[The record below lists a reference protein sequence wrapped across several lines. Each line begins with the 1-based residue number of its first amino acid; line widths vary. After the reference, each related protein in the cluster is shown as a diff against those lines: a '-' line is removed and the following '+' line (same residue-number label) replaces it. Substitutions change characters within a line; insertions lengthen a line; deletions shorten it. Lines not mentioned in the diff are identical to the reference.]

1 MAWVAQE
8 WESARGMHSR
18 GELGEEPYLRRCGE
32 LSDSLGSSR
41 EDEELRYRIDL
52 LRCLEGEALDRRD
65 TVDLLPALWTMYRN
79 DPARFPSHPDA
90 TGGGTDGTGDTDGL
104 PNLFELLWQEVV
116 LSAAQRPDVDREH
129 LDHLAGLAVDALRE
143 LGSSPEDV
151 AEASV
156 RVLLSLGRLDEAQA
170 LLDDLPEPV
179 LPAEPTWAQA
189 HRHQRDLDV
198 RGMVALQRGE
208 LDVAAAIVEAMEN
221 APEAHVQPTVM
232 LAESLIP
239 LSGVV
244 APEVTAARA
253 AFVAD
258 RSVGSPELSDALL
271 QVAEYLAVFGH
282 EAHALGLLDR
292 MLPTLALHRRDP
304 EADVHLLEGLHT
316 VYAAAAAAGHGS
328 VRPQFAGLPA
338 VVDWLAVAGERA
350 GGGTVAGLA
359 RWTGERARR
368 AASALDARNGNDVE
382 TTVGLGLHRVPEG
395 AAAQPQPLPASAAL
409 SVTPAVVPSQ
419 EAALP
424 SWVED
429 AWLHLPRE
437 VADWRGEVSGVFS
450 PEIPVAGP
458 VDLESLGAGDTVAA
472 LMLYSML
479 GLEEAV
485 QAAVDRLAELA
496 DGLDPRFDLGVHRDL
511 VEELLRRYDARVL
524 EEYGDDEDVDVDDG
538 DDGDDEEYDAEAS
551 DASDTPAALRE
562 LDELLRA
569 RQRTQDEVEDSGA
582 DPVTILAARVG
593 TVAGL
598 WQGSGPLVRRVIE
611 QDVLMGGVY
620 PDQVALRL
628 ALRAVRQVTRLVPRS
643 LPEVGSALLA
653 GIAEQAGQDGQDD
666 PGVPALVAQVAHY
679 VAGVALSLPAP
690 PVGPTA
696 MLAGEE
702 APELLDELLSL
713 GVALSG
719 HGAFHEALAVYE
731 RCLRAV
737 TGGEHGEHGA
747 APEDAATMRI
757 HLLAAR
763 GETLAKL
770 GNHRAAAGAF
780 AEASDS
786 AQFRE
791 QWEAAA
797 EYQVNCVSS
806 LLDDRD
812 YPRAAFVLES
822 VDDIE
827 GLDWMRFPHASFRR
841 EVEATR
847 LASALV
853 GENFARDWPGQ
864 VERLKDAYRA
874 FHAAASA
881 GGAGASD
888 ASQEG
893 QDGPGMSPQE
903 LGLRAAGD
911 LVDQVL
917 AVNRG
922 LVHTDRV
929 DEALAL
935 TAWAAGEAKDAEGR
949 FVQARASA
957 RVQAHSD
964 SAVESARLEALTE
977 EALLLH
983 VAGRDD
989 EALLVFES
997 VAQQARRAGA
1007 DWLLAAVTHRLEAA
1021 AHYGGDTGVRERYS
1035 ALLADVTGAGAGA

>member
-1 MAWVAQE
+1 MWVAQE
-8 WESARGMHSR
+8 WESVRGMHSR

-65 TVDLLPALWTMYRN
+65 TVDLLPALWAMHRN
-79 DPARFPSHPDA
+79 DPARFPAHPDA
-90 TGGGTDGTGDTDGL
+90 TADTDDL

-116 LSAAQRPDVDREH
+116 LSAAQRPTVDRDH
-129 LDHLAGLAVDALRE
+129 LDHLAGLAVEALRE

-170 LLDDLPEPV
+170 LLDDLPEPQ

-244 APEVTAARA
+244 SPEVTAARA

-271 QVAEYLAVFGH
+271 QVAEYLAVTGH

-304 EADVHLLEGLHT
+304 DADVHLLEGLHT

-338 VVDWLAVAGERA
+338 VADWLAVAGERA

-368 AASALDARNGNDVE
+368 AAAALDTRNGNDVE
-382 TTVGLGLHRVPEG
+382 MTVGLGLHRLPDG
-395 AAAQPQPLPASAAL
+395 AAAQPHPLPASAAL

-419 EAALP
+419 EAELP

-450 PEIPVAGP
+450 PEIAVAGP
-458 VDLESLGAGDTVAA
+458 VDLDSLGAGDTVAA

-485 QAAVDRLAELA
+485 QTAVDRLAELA
-496 DGLDPRFDLGVHRDL
+496 NGLDPRFDLGTHRDL
-511 VEELLRRYDARVL
+511 VEELLRRYDARAL
-524 EEYGDDEDVDVDDG
+524 EEYGDDDEFGDDDEYGDDAFDEDDDG
-538 DDGDDEEYDAEAS
+538 AS
-551 DASDTPAALRE
+551 DASDAPAALQE

-593 TVAGL
+593 TVAGM

-628 ALRAVRQVTRLVPRS
+628 ALRAVRQVTLLVPRS
-643 LPEVGSALLA
+643 VPEVGSALLA
-653 GIAEQAGQDGQDD
+653 GIAEQADPGD
-666 PGVPALVAQVAHY
+666 PGVTDLIAQLSHY
-679 VAGVALSLPAP
+679 VAGVALSLPSP
-690 PVGPTA
+690 PTGPTA

-713 GVALSG
+713 GVALSS

-731 RCLRAV
+731 RCLRTL
-737 TGGEHGEHGA
+737 TGGELGV

-770 GNHRAAAGAF
+770 GNHRGAAGAF

-786 AQFRE
+786 AQHLQ

-806 LLDDRD
+806 LLDDHD

-827 GLDWMRFPHASFRR
+827 GLDWMLFPHASFRR

-853 GENFARDWPGQ
+853 GENFARDWAGQ
-864 VERLKDAYRA
+864 VERLKDAYRT
-874 FHAAASA
+874 FHAAASV
-881 GGAGASD
+881 GGAGASGGPVG
-888 ASQEG
+888 S
-893 QDGPGMSPQE
+893 DGPEMSAQE

-935 TAWAAGEAKDAEGR
+935 TAWAASEAKDAEGT
-949 FVQARASA
+949 FVRARASA
-957 RVQAHSD
+957 QVQAHSD

-983 VAGRDD
+983 VAERDD

-1021 AHYGGDTGVRERYS
+1021 AHYGGDTGVRERYA
-1035 ALLADVTGAGAGA
+1035 ALLADVTSN